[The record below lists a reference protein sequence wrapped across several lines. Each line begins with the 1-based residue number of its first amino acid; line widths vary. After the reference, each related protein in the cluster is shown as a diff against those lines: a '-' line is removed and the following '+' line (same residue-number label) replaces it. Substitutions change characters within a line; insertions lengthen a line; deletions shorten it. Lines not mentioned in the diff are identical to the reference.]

1 MFEHG
6 VQSVE
11 RKNWSRQKRSRGF
24 TLMEVLFAIVIL
36 SVGVMGLAA
45 VVPFAT
51 ENDYRSRVDTTATFV
66 ALWQLEQIL
75 AQPSGVTSFIDA
87 ADSTGAVT
95 NVGGAPPGVYPID
108 AVTNDAFGTGAPLL
122 NGNID
127 FTVAPGLILPGYA
140 RIYTVAP
147 TPVNPNGN
155 VRVNIGRYDVR
166 WNIYQ
171 NVNGIKTVIVAAQRF
186 PLPAG
191 ANFLPANVRAV
202 RMR

>member
-6 VQSVE
+6 TQSVE
-11 RKNWSRQKRSRGF
+11 RKKWSRQKRSRGF

-66 ALWQLEQIL
+66 AMRQMEQIL
-75 AQPSGVTSFIDA
+75 AQPSGVVSFTDGSDNPGMNVPIVVNVTDLNT
-87 ADSTGAVT
+87 ADL
-95 NVGGAPPGVYPID
+95 VGS
-108 AVTNDAFGTGAPLL
+108 GAPLDA

-127 FTVAPGLILPGYA
+127 FTVALGLIAPGYA
-140 RIYTVAP
+140 GIYGVAP
-147 TPVNPNGN
+147 TPVNPDSN
-155 VRVNIGRYDVR
+155 VRVNMGRYDVR

-171 NVNGIKTVIVAAQRF
+171 NASGIKTIIVAAQLS

-191 ANFLPANVRAV
+191 ANFLPANLRAV
-202 RMR
+202 QMR

>member
-6 VQSVE
+6 AQPIE
-11 RKNWSRQKRSRGF
+11 RQKWSRRKRSRGF

-36 SVGVMGLAA
+36 SVGVMGLAM

-51 ENDYRSRVDTTATFV
+51 QNDYRTRVDTTATFV
-66 ALWQLEQIL
+66 ALRQLEQIL
-75 AQPSGVTSFIDA
+75 AQP
-87 ADSTGAVT
+87 
-95 NVGGAPPGVYPID
+95 PGVVSFTDGSDNPGLNAPIVVN
-108 AVTNDAFGTGAPLL
+108 VTDLNTADLVGSGAPLDAD
-122 NGNID
+122 GNID
-127 FTVAPGLILPGYA
+127 FTVAQGVVAPGYA
-140 RIYTVAP
+140 RIYGVAP

-171 NVNGIKTVIVAAQRF
+171 NANGIKTVTVAAQLS

-202 RMR
+202 QMR

>member
-6 VQSVE
+6 TQSVE
-11 RKNWSRQKRSRGF
+11 RKKWSRQKRSRGF

-66 ALWQLEQIL
+66 AMRQMEQIL
-75 AQPSGVTSFIDA
+75 AQPSGVVSFTDGS
-87 ADSTGAVT
+87 D
-95 NVGGAPPGVYPID
+95 NPGVNVPIVVN
-108 AVTNDAFGTGAPLL
+108 VTDLNTADLVGSGAPLDA

-127 FTVAPGLILPGYA
+127 FTVALGLIAPGYA
-140 RIYTVAP
+140 RIYGVAP
-147 TPVNPNGN
+147 TPVNPDSN
-155 VRVNIGRYDVR
+155 VRVNMGRYDVR

-171 NVNGIKTVIVAAQRF
+171 NASGIKTIIVAAQLS

-191 ANFLPANVRAV
+191 ANFLPANLRAV
-202 RMR
+202 QMR

>member
-6 VQSVE
+6 TQSGE
-11 RKNWSRQKRSRGF
+11 RKKWSRQKRSRGF

-66 ALWQLEQIL
+66 ALRQLEQIL
-75 AQPSGVTSFIDA
+75 AQP
-87 ADSTGAVT
+87 
-95 NVGGAPPGVYPID
+95 PGVVSFTDGSDNPGMNVPIVVN
-108 AVTNDAFGTGAPLL
+108 VTDLNTADLVGSGAPLDA

-127 FTVAPGLILPGYA
+127 FTVALGLIAPGYA
-140 RIYTVAP
+140 RIYGVAP
-147 TPVNPNGN
+147 TPVNPNSN
-155 VRVNIGRYDVR
+155 VRVNMGRYDVR

-171 NVNGIKTVIVAAQRF
+171 NASGIKTIIVAAQLS

-191 ANFLPANVRAV
+191 ANFLPANLRAV
-202 RMR
+202 QMR